1 MGDFCGSKAGIAV
14 YTRRAFPSQEP
25 WRLLPDVCVKDSYPQ
40 AEEKVTSGRPYRLP
54 IHSDISHRLRRPT
67 LCFPFVLESL
77 RLLYSPRLSLSW
89 LRQPLPP
96 TPASKTDSGKLINCR
111 DKNKYNVSLLLPWR
125 KWSAVGCTLAVFS
138 WPKCKRL
145 QPRDHVFYFLP
156 WGLLGFY
163 LLEQH
168 FDECTTH
175 NTGRK

>member
-1 MGDFCGSKAGIAV
+1 MFVSRILILRQRRKWLLGDPTGS
-14 YTRRAFPSQEP
+14 PSTQS
-25 WRLLPDVCVKDSYPQ
+25 LVTDSEGP
-40 AEEKVTSGRPYRLP
+40 
-54 IHSDISHRLRRPT
+54 

-77 RLLYSPRLSLSW
+77 RLLYSPRHSLSW

-111 DKNKYNVSLLLPWR
+111 DKNKYNVSLLLPGR

-138 WPKCKRL
+138 WPKCELL
-145 QPRDHVFYFLP
+145 QPRDQVFYFLP